1 MHLTLIYKD
10 FRVVANETRF
20 RQTIIISTKRTQIV
34 KAMFNRKEAI
44 RCNSRLIIIKAII
57 PSIDN
62 NNNNHSEATRFKLIS
77 KDVEE
82 VSSVAIKTKA
92 EINLTKVNLNYN
104 ITQKTR
110 HSKFRQGDRWWQRTW
125 VHLRFSRH
133 STPRITTHQWACTV
147 CIKPKLGA
155 FHNLQL
161 TLASNTLIFMQI
173 RNMIST
179 IKCTISTCNFK
190 EITQTIK
197 YTSAQE
203 AEVEHSLLL

>member
-110 HSKFRQGDRWWQRTW
+110 HSKFRQGDR
-125 VHLRFSRH
+125 
-133 STPRITTHQWACTV
+133 
-147 CIKPKLGA
+147 
-155 FHNLQL
+155 
-161 TLASNTLIFMQI
+161 
-173 RNMIST
+173 
-179 IKCTISTCNFK
+179 
-190 EITQTIK
+190 
-197 YTSAQE
+197 
-203 AEVEHSLLL
+203 